1 MLATSLGFIHRN
13 IPTVQRASFLCVGF
27 FLHHRIDGQTPD
39 RRFTLS
45 AQDVASIVIKK
56 VMFHYLSRLGLLRQ
70 KYLSVSR
77 KYNFNYETGI
87 DCAQVIFETI
97 RLIH

>member
-13 IPTVQRASFLCVGF
+13 THGTTSQLFVRGF
-27 FLHHRIDGQTPD
+27 FLHHRTDGQTPD

-56 VMFHYLSRLGLLRQ
+56 VMFHYLSRLLRQ

>member
-27 FLHHRIDGQTPD
+27 FLHHRTDGQTPD

-56 VMFHYLSRLGLLRQ
+56 VMFHYLSRLLRQ
-70 KYLSVSR
+70 KYLSFSQIQ
-77 KYNFNYETGI
+77 FNYETGI